1 MQLDILTPEGQVYS
15 GEADL
20 VQMPGLDGLFE
31 VLKNHAPMI
40 AALAEGSMKVEHKGQ
55 TQRFRIRP
63 GFVEVLRNRISVLVE
78 SAELEQGKAA

>member
-1 MQLDILTPEGQVYS
+1 MQLDILTPEGEVYS

-31 VLKNHAPMI
+31 VLRNHAPMI
-40 AALAEGSMKVEHKGQ
+40 AALAEGSMKVEGGGQ
-55 TQRFRIRP
+55 TRRFRIRP

-78 SAELEQGKAA
+78 SAEAEA

>member
-15 GEADL
+15 GEAEL

-40 AALAEGSMKVEHKGQ
+40 AALAEGSMKVENQGQ

-78 SAELEQGKAA
+78 SAEAEAA